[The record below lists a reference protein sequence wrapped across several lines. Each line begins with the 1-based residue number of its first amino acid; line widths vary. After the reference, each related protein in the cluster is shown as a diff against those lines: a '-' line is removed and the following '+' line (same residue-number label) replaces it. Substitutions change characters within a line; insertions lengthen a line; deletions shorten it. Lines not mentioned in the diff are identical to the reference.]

1 MSDHSFELQKTIF
14 TTLNSCV
21 KETYKPINNINTCL
35 DTCGTI
41 IGATHWMNDY
51 PIITSILTIETSCDS
66 IEITSVHTLE
76 EIQYNTGM
84 YICFNRK

>member
-1 MSDHSFELQKTIF
+1 MKNFSIF
-14 TTLNSCV
+14 LIIFITLTSCM
-21 KETYKPINNINTCL
+21 KETYTPINNNINCS

-66 IEITSVHTLE
+66 VEITSIHTLE
-76 EIQYNTGM
+76 EIYYYTGM
-84 YICFNRK
+84 DICFDRN

>member
-1 MSDHSFELQKTIF
+1 MKNFAILLIIF

-66 IEITSVHTLE
+66 VEITSIHTLE
-76 EIQYNTGM
+76 EVYYYTGM
-84 YICFNRK
+84 DICFNRN

>member
-1 MSDHSFELQKTIF
+1 MKNFAILLIIF
-14 TTLNSCV
+14 IMISSCV
-21 KETYKPINNINTCL
+21 KDKFYPINNINPCI

-41 IGATHWMNDY
+41 IAATHLMNDY